1 MDQSLRR
8 ERVLYI
14 LYHTLEGYL
23 RSGGVMLVVSDSVT
37 ALLPIFSTNEEGVGG
52 DLLYR
57 FIQR

>member
-1 MDQSLRR
+1 
-8 ERVLYI
+8 
-14 LYHTLEGYL
+14 
-23 RSGGVMLVVSDSVT
+23 MLVVSDSVT